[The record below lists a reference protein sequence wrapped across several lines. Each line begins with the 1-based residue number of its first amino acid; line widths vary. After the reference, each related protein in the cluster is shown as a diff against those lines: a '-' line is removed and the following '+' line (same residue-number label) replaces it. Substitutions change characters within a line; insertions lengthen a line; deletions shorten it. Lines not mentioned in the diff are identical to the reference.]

1 MSESRVVTVSAE
13 EAHQRLDLFLSR
25 KLEKFSRSALQRW
38 IESGHVTVQGERCKA
53 NYQVKAGETIQI
65 DPPPQEPLKLVPESI
80 PLQIVYEDDV
90 LVVVDKPA
98 GMVVHPGAGNR
109 QGTLANALLHY
120 FQAISQVGTIRPGI
134 VHRLDKSTS
143 GLMVVA
149 KNDQAHEFLADQFK
163 AREVEKRYLA
173 LVHGRLKEKEGTVD
187 VALGRDPRMRTRMST
202 TRGQRSRRAL
212 TRYQVIRYYPD
223 LTYVQASPLTGRTH
237 QIRVHFQHL
246 GHPVVG
252 DETYGKKASGNVQD
266 PGQDRAVRNL
276 GRYFLHATF
285 LAFLHPG
292 TKERVFFES
301 PLPEELA
308 QFLSALG

>member
-1 MSESRVVTVSAE
+1 MSESWVVTVSAE

-25 KLEKFSRSALQRW
+25 KLEQFSRSAFQRW

-53 NYQVKAGETIQI
+53 HYQVKAGEEIQI
-65 DPPPQEPLKLVPESI
+65 TLPPQEPLELVPEPI
-80 PLQIVYEDDV
+80 PVQIVYEDDV
-90 LVVVDKPA
+90 LLVVDKAA

-109 QGTLANALLHY
+109 TGTLANALVHH
-120 FQAISQVGTIRPGI
+120 FQVISRAGTIRPGI
-134 VHRLDKSTS
+134 VHRLDKDTS

-173 LVHGRLKEKEGTVD
+173 LVHGHLEEKEGTVD
-187 VALGRDPRMRTRMST
+187 VPLGRDPRARTRMST
-202 TRGQRSRRAL
+202 RARRSRSAL
-212 TRYQVIRYYPD
+212 TRYQVIRYYTNF
-223 LTYVQASPLTGRTH
+223 TYVQVSPLTGRTH

-252 DETYGKKASGNVQD
+252 DETYGKKASSNLKD
-266 PGQDRAVRNL
+266 PAQAQAVRNL
-276 GRYFLHATF
+276 ERHFLHAAF
-285 LAFLHPG
+285 LAFLHPES
-292 TKERVFFES
+292 KERVSFERT
-301 PLPEELA
+301 LPEELA

>member
-25 KLEKFSRSALQRW
+25 KLEQFSRSALQRW

-53 NYQVKAGETIQI
+53 NYQVKTGEEIQI
-65 DPPPQEPLKLVPESI
+65 APPPQKPLDLVPESI
-80 PLQIVYEDDV
+80 PLQIVYEDNV

-109 QGTLANALLHY
+109 QGTLANALVYH
-120 FQAISQVGTIRPGI
+120 FQAISRIGTIRPGI
-134 VHRLDKSTS
+134 VHRLDKLTS

-187 VALGRDPRMRTRMST
+187 VPLGRDPRARTRMST
-202 TRGQRSRRAL
+202 RGRRSRSAL
-212 TRYQVIRYYPD
+212 TRYQVIRYYPNF
-223 LTYVQASPLTGRTH
+223 TYVRVSPLTGRTH
-237 QIRVHFQHL
+237 QIRVHFRHL
-246 GHPVVG
+246 EHPVVG
-252 DETYGKKASGNVQD
+252 DETYGKKASSNLKD
-266 PGQDRAVRNL
+266 PSQAQAVRNL

-285 LAFLHPG
+285 LAFLHPDS
-292 TKERVFFES
+292 KKRVSFER

>member
-25 KLEKFSRSALQRW
+25 KLEQVSRSALQRW
-38 IESGHVTVQGERCKA
+38 IESGHVTVEGERCKA
-53 NYQVKAGETIQI
+53 NYQVKAGEEIQI
-65 DPPPQEPLKLVPESI
+65 APPPQEPLELVPEPI

-109 QGTLANALLHY
+109 QGTLANALLHH

-134 VHRLDKSTS
+134 VHRLDKATS

-163 AREVEKRYLA
+163 AREVEKRYRA

-187 VALGRDPRMRTRMST
+187 VSLGRDPRARTRMST
-202 TRGQRSRRAL
+202 TRGRRSRSAL
-212 TRYQVIRYYPD
+212 TRYQVIRYYTNF
-223 LTYVQASPLTGRTH
+223 TYVRASPLTGRTH

-252 DETYGKKASGNVQD
+252 DETYGKKASSNLKD
-266 PGQDRAVRNL
+266 PG
-276 GRYFLHATF
+276 
-285 LAFLHPG
+285 PG
-292 TKERVFFES
+292 PGCTQSGKV
-301 PLPEELA
+301 LPSCR
-308 QFLSALG
+308 LSGFPSSGH

>member
-1 MSESRVVTVSAE
+1 MSESSVVTVSAE

-25 KLEKFSRSALQRW
+25 KLEQFSRSALQRW
-38 IESGHVTVQGERCKA
+38 IESGYVTVQGERCKP
-53 NYQVKAGETIQI
+53 NYQVKAGEEIQI
-65 DPPPQEPLKLVPESI
+65 APPPQEPLELVPEDI
-80 PLQIVYEDDV
+80 PLEIVYEDRV

-109 QGTLANALLHY
+109 QGTLANALLHH
-120 FQAISQVGTIRPGI
+120 FQVISQAGTIRPGI

-173 LVHGRLKEKEGTVD
+173 LVHGRLKEREGTVD
-187 VALGRDPRMRTRMST
+187 VALGRDPRARTRMS
-202 TRGQRSRRAL
+202 TRGQRSRSAV
-212 TRYQVIRYYPD
+212 TRYEVIRYYPN
-223 LTYVQASPLTGRTH
+223 LTYVQVFPLTGRTH

-252 DETYGKKASGNVQD
+252 DETYGRRGAAHLKD
-266 PGQDRAVRNL
+266 PGQAQAVRNL
-276 GRYFLHATF
+276 GRTFLHAAF
-285 LAFLHPG
+285 LAFLHPD

-308 QFLSALG
+308 QILSALG

>member
-1 MSESRVVTVSAE
+1 MSEVQVVTVSAE

-25 KLEKFSRSALQRW
+25 KLDEFSRSALQRW
-38 IESGHVTVQGERCKA
+38 IESGHVTVQGEKCKA
-53 NYQVKAGETIQI
+53 NYQVKEGEEIQI
-65 DPPPQEPLKLVPESI
+65 APPREPLELVPESI
-80 PLQIVYEDDV
+80 PLEIVYEDEV

-109 QGTLANALLHY
+109 QGTLANALLHH
-120 FQAISQVGTIRPGI
+120 FQSISRAGTIRPGI
-134 VHRLDKSTS
+134 VHRLDKDTS

-163 AREVEKRYLA
+163 AREVEKHYLA
-173 LVHGRLKEKEGTVD
+173 LVYGRLKEKEGTVD
-187 VALGRDPRMRTRMST
+187 VSLGRHPRTRTRMST
-202 TRGQRSRRAL
+202 RGRRSRSAI
-212 TRYQVIRYYPD
+212 TRYQVIRYYSD
-223 LTYVQASPLTGRTH
+223 FTYVRVSPVTGRTH

-252 DETYGKKASGNVQD
+252 DETYGKKASASLKD
-266 PGQDRAVRNL
+266 PARTAAVRNL
-276 GRYFLHATF
+276 GRTFLHAAF
-285 LAFLHPG
+285 LAFLHPE
-292 TKERVFFES
+292 KRERVSFES

>member
-25 KLEKFSRSALQRW
+25 KLEQFSRSALQRW

-53 NYQVKAGETIQI
+53 NYQVKTGEEIQI
-65 DPPPQEPLKLVPESI
+65 APPPQKPLDLVPESI
-80 PLQIVYEDDV
+80 PLQIVYEDNV

-109 QGTLANALLHY
+109 QGTLANALLYH
-120 FQAISQVGTIRPGI
+120 FQAISRIGTIRPGI
-134 VHRLDKSTS
+134 VHRLDKLTS

-187 VALGRDPRMRTRMST
+187 VPLGRDPRARTRMST
-202 TRGQRSRRAL
+202 RGRRSRSAL
-212 TRYQVIRYYPD
+212 TRYQVIRYYPNF
-223 LTYVQASPLTGRTH
+223 TYVRVSPLTGRTH
-237 QIRVHFQHL
+237 QIRVHFRHL
-246 GHPVVG
+246 EHPVVG
-252 DETYGKKASGNVQD
+252 DETYGKKASSNLKD
-266 PGQDRAVRNL
+266 PSQAQAVRNL
-276 GRYFLHATF
+276 GRYFLHAAF
-285 LAFLHPG
+285 LAFLHPDS
-292 TKERVFFES
+292 KKRVFFER

>member
-1 MSESRVVTVSAE
+1 MSERRVVKVGAE

-25 KLEKFSRSALQRW
+25 KLEQFSRSALQRW

-53 NYQVKAGETIQI
+53 NYQVKAGEEIQI
-65 DPPPQEPLKLVPESI
+65 APPPQEPLELVPEPI

-109 QGTLANALLHY
+109 QGTLANALRHH
-120 FQAISQVGTIRPGI
+120 FQSISQVGTIRPGI
-134 VHRLDKSTS
+134 VHRLDKATS
-143 GLMVVA
+143 GLLVVA
-149 KNDQAHEFLADQFK
+149 KNDQTHEFLADQFK

-173 LVHGRLKEKEGTVD
+173 LVHGCLKEKEGTVD
-187 VALGRDPRMRTRMST
+187 VPLGRDPRARTRMST
-202 TRGQRSRRAL
+202 RSRSSRSAI
-212 TRYQVIRYYPD
+212 TRYQVIRYYTNF
-223 LTYVQASPLTGRTH
+223 TYVRVSPLTGRTH

-246 GHPVVG
+246 GHPDVG
-252 DETYGKKASGNVQD
+252 YGTYGKKASSNLRD
-266 PGQDRAVRNL
+266 HGQAQAVRNL
-276 GRYFLHATF
+276 GRYFLHAVF
-285 LAFLHPG
+285 LAFLHPD
-292 TKERVFFES
+292 TKERVSFER